1 MTLRAKFFVVLT
13 LLGLTLGANVA
24 LSVWS
29 IRFLERELAWPLR
42 SAQPVLSGMHAIK
55 RLGEQQASE
64 LGIGRFGIDEL
75 VDRDMPIPDA
85 SLLAPRVLE
94 IEQRVIEELAT
105 LERVES
111 LRLRTGV
118 STTQNLRTRS
128 REIMDLTRDWQ
139 AQGTTELLE
148 QLIAR
153 IEARHELIERIEG
166 RIIEDAALAN
176 TYGQRLKVL
185 IYSIIAVALL
195 GAALVAVFSVILLRR
210 WVLEPVARLREG
222 AQHFA
227 RGEFGHSIAVQT
239 GDELGQLGD
248 EFNHMASM
256 IQAMQDE
263 RIERERLAAMGEM
276 AQRTVHN
283 LRTPLSG
290 IRALAET
297 TQSELEP
304 ESDLRE
310 IQQRI
315 IATVDRFEGWLQGML
330 RVSSPLQLNHRPYQ
344 PADLVREIVESHR
357 GAAQSHSVEL
367 KLDNDTDPGE
377 AIGDPEQ
384 LEHALTALLSNA
396 IDYAPAQSAV
406 ELDLSHKEG
415 YWTLRVRDHGPGI
428 PTELHVSIFRPYF
441 TTRKGGTGIG
451 LALVK
456 RIIDQH
462 HGSIEV
468 QSPAEPRIEGDTGP
482 GTAFVMRIPMDARD
496 ARGDTKG

>member
-42 SAQPVLSGMHAIK
+42 SAQPVLSGLHRIK
-55 RLGEQQASE
+55 RLGEAQASE
-64 LGIGRFGIDEL
+64 MGIGRSST
-75 VDRDMPIPDA
+75 DRTVAQDMPVPDA
-85 SLLAPRVLE
+85 RALAPSVIR
-94 IEQRVIEELAT
+94 IEEQVVEQLAAM
-105 LERVES
+105 ERVDS
-111 LRLRTGV
+111 LRLRSGV
-118 STTQNLRTRS
+118 STTQNLRARS
-128 REIMDLTRDWQ
+128 QEIMDLARRWESE
-139 AQGTTELLE
+139 GTTELLE
-148 QLIAR
+148 QLIAQ

-195 GAALVAVFSVILLRR
+195 GAVLVAVFSVILLRR

-283 LRTPLSG
+283 LRTPLAG

-330 RVSSPLQLNHRPYQ
+330 RVSSPLQLNQRPYQ
-344 PADLVREIVESHR
+344 PAELVRGIVESHR
-357 GAAQSHSVEL
+357 GAAQSQSVEL
-367 KLDNDTDPGE
+367 NLETTTSPGD
-377 AIGDPEQ
+377 AVGDPDH
-384 LEHALTALLSNA
+384 LEHAVTALLSNA

-406 ELDLSHKEG
+406 ELDLSYMEG

-468 QSPAEPRIEGDTGP
+468 QSPANPPSEGDTGP
-482 GTAFVMRIPMDARD
+482 GTAFVMRIPMDACD